1 MSPRPGRCGDDD
13 ISSCSDVVGAN
24 VDGDLVGVAVGR
36 SEGTNVGRLVA
47 LAGALVLVGEPG
59 AITVGLVVIG
69 CSVGLKVGRALV
81 LVLVV
86 GAGGSV
92 PMNDFSSLL
101 PRTAKTHTSAT
112 RRPTRSKKM
121 KPNAAVLGLL
131 ILRRRSL
138 LAPHSDPGASD
149 VCDGE
154 HVLLHVSSIVICKVK
169 HRNSTAVLFFS
180 YGGLGRRQIA
190 TSPTYPPAGR
200 PAQPSKQRAIV
211 QLKAKTEVRQSRRAT
226 RGCLHVGAMQ
236 IGDFQFSTEFH
247 RSSADY
253 ARDYF
258 KCLPDLS
265 RTSALLHDGA
275 AHRPRRFPWC
285 LPSHLL

>member
-1 MSPRPGRCGDDD
+1 M
-13 ISSCSDVVGAN
+13 
-24 VDGDLVGVAVGR
+24 
-36 SEGTNVGRLVA
+36 
-47 LAGALVLVGEPG
+47 
-59 AITVGLVVIG
+59 GLVVIG

-101 PRTAKTHTSAT
+101 PRTAKTHTNAT
-112 RRPTRSKKM
+112 MRPTRSKKM

-200 PAQPSKQRAIV
+200 AQPSKQRAIV
-211 QLKAKTEVRQSRRAT
+211 QLKAKTEVRQSRRRA
-226 RGCLHVGAMQ
+226 RLLACMLAPNRRFSIFNRISPILGRLRQRLH
-236 IGDFQFSTEFH
+236 
-247 RSSADY
+247 
-253 ARDYF
+253 F

-275 AHRPRRFPWC
+275 AHRPRRSPWC